1 MPGRVVFIGDEI
13 TAAGFRLAGVCAR
26 VPGSGEEA
34 ACLREELAQTA
45 FILLARGTAARI
57 AKPDLQR
64 ALASVSPLVLVVPD
78 ARELPPASDVAA
90 RVRLQLGV
98 GET

>member
-13 TAAGFRLAGVCAR
+13 AAAGFRLAGVYAR
-26 VPGSGEEA
+26 VPGPGEES
-34 ACLREELAQTA
+34 ACLREESAQAA

-57 AKPDLQR
+57 ARPDLQR
-64 ALASVSPLVLVVPD
+64 ALASVSPLVLAVPD
-78 ARELPPASDVAA
+78 ARDLLPASDVAA

-98 GET
+98 GEA